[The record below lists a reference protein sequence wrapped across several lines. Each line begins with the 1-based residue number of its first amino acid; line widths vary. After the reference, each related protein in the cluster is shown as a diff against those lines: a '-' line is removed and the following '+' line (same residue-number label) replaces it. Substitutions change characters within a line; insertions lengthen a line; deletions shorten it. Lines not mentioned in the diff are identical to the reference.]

1 MDNFPHSPSIHRP
14 CSQPAS
20 DQASRE
26 PTMPMISVAPPPAL
40 YFPRLTLTMPPPMIA
55 LPDRAHADAPRP
67 RPRPPLLVRHAA
79 AKHKAVVVMGA
90 TATGKSRLPIDL
102 ALRLGGEVINSDK
115 IQAYAGLDVATN
127 KVSPSERAGVP
138 HHLLGLDED
147 FSAADFRREAAS
159 AARAAL
165 ARGYVPV
172 VAGGSSS
179 YVDELVEGDRRAFRE
194 RYDRCFLWVDVQL
207 PVPRG
212 FVARRVD
219 DMCRR
224 GLVDEVAAAFDPR
237 RTDYSR
243 GVWRAV
249 GVPELDAYLPSTGA
263 GRRGRARKHA
273 HRLRG
278 RDQGQHVAPRVPP
291 ARQDPRKYSYQ
302 RK

>member
-1 MDNFPHSPSIHRP
+1 MDNIPHSPAIHRR

-40 YFPRLTLTMPPPMIA
+40 HFPRLTLTMPPPMIT

-67 RPRPPLLVRHAA
+67 PPPLLLRHAA
-79 AKHKAVVVMGA
+79 AKNKAVVAMGA
-90 TATGKSRLPIDL
+90 TATGKSRLAIGL
-102 ALRLGGEVINSDK
+102 ALRFGGEVINSDK
-115 IQAYAGLDVATN
+115 IQAHAGLDVATN

-147 FSAADFRREAAS
+147 FCRKAAS
-159 AARAAL
+159 AVRTAL

-179 YVDELVEGDRRAFRE
+179 YVEELVEGERRAFRE
-194 RYDRCFLWVDVQL
+194 RYD
-207 PVPRG
+207 
-212 FVARRVD
+212 FVARPVD
-219 DMCRR
+219 DMCRLS
-224 GLVDEVAAAFDPR
+224 LVDEVAAAFDAR

-243 GVWRAV
+243 GVWRAI
-249 GVPELDAYLPSTGA
+249 GIPELDACLRSTGA
-263 GRRGRARKHA
+263 GRRGRAREHA
-273 HRLRG
+273 HHRRR

-291 ARQDPRKYSYQ
+291 ARRDPGKYYQ